1 MLFPMKKK
9 KYYPNNWKA
18 IKNTPS
24 EYFETDE
31 PLLFEDF
38 MDWKN
43 EGWELM
49 QDHYVI
55 RETNTKTGKI
65 KEHTFDDP
73 KKAKKKMIKLMSKDR
88 ELIVADDYQIT
99 HLKPEWITDD

>member
-1 MLFPMKKK
+1 MSKRKP
-9 KYYPNNWKA
+9 YYHNNWKQYKDA
-18 IKNTPS
+18 PDKFFI
-24 EYFETDE
+24 
-31 PLLFEDF
+31 PLAFDDF

-65 KEHTFDDP
+65 KEHTFDNP

-88 ELIVADDYQIT
+88 ELIVADDMQIS
-99 HLKPEWITDD
+99 HLKPEWITND